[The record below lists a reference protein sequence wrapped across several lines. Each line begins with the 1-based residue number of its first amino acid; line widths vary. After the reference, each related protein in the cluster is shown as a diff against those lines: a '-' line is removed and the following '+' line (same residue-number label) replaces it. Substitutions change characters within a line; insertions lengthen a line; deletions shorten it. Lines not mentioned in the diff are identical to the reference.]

1 MSEPGLMEIDRFL
14 GLPPGR
20 LAAVVGELRAAG
32 LTVATAESLTG
43 GLLGAALSSV
53 PGSSAVLRGGLIVYA
68 TDLKH
73 DLAGVP
79 AELLAQRGPVD
90 AEVAVALAAGAARRC
105 GADLGVGLTG
115 VAGPD
120 PQHGH
125 PPGTWFVAV
134 SGPRGPAAGNDPGA
148 APAPPAAPTVTL
160 SSAQAS
166 QATLPGIAA
175 GPRDDPA
182 AARHRIRQ
190 ETVAAALTLLSER
203 CASQPR

>member
-1 MSEPGLMEIDRFL
+1 MDSPTGMDDFL
-14 GLPPGR
+14 GLARGR
-20 LAAVVGELRAAG
+20 LATVVGELRAAG

-68 TDLKH
+68 TELKH
-73 DLAGVP
+73 ELADVP
-79 AELLAQRGPVD
+79 AELLAARGPVD
-90 AEVAVALAAGAARRC
+90 ADVAVALAAGAARRC

-134 SGPRGPAAGNDPGA
+134 SGPDGPAATTDPAA
-148 APAPPAAPTVTL
+148 APAPPDAPTVTVL
-160 SSAQAS
+160 SALPAPSAS
-166 QATLPGIAA
+166 PGIAA
-175 GPRDDPA
+175 GPQDDPA

-203 CASQPR
+203 CTPRTD